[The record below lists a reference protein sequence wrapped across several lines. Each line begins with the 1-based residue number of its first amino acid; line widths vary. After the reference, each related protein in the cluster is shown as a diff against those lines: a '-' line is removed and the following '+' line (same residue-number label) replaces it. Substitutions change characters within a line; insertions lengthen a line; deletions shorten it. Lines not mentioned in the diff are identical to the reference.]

1 MKSKRISARRA
12 SRRHRRFAQHLP
24 CVEAPASRDHVYV
37 DAAILFTDS
46 HAAGRSAV
54 WLDPQADGERAYPT
68 STY

>member
-12 SRRHRRFAQHLP
+12 RRHRRFAKHLP
-24 CVEAPASRDHVYV
+24 CADVLASREHVSV

-46 HAAGRSAV
+46 HASGRSAV

-68 STY
+68 SSF